1 MAKNVATVEINVTGN
16 LMPIAHALIM
26 MSEAL
31 KANGHQWSAD
41 DERVIEEALER
52 VCEAAGSMSDPD
64 TITLPRRT
72 VAALTAAA
80 EAWFSEIVERPEA
93 NGSPRLLEL
102 GAALRTASTALEDVV
117 G

>member
-16 LMPIAHALIM
+16 LMPIARAFIM

-52 VCEAAGSMSDPD
+52 VCEAAGLESRPD
-64 TITLPRRT
+64 IDGR
-72 VAALTAAA
+72 
-80 EAWFSEIVERPEA
+80 E
-93 NGSPRLLEL
+93 N
-102 GAALRTASTALEDVV
+102 
-117 G
+117 

>member
-16 LMPIAHALIM
+16 LMPIARAFIM

-52 VCEAAGSMSDPD
+52 ICEAARLESRPD
-64 TITLPRRT
+64 TDGR
-72 VAALTAAA
+72 
-80 EAWFSEIVERPEA
+80 E
-93 NGSPRLLEL
+93 N
-102 GAALRTASTALEDVV
+102 
-117 G
+117 